1 VTRRDT
7 LRDLALISLAC
18 LVVRSLVALLVEEP
32 GYMDAYYYFHVARNL
47 ASGQGL
53 VEQVLWNYLDNP
65 AGLPHPSNLYWMPL
79 TAMLVAPG
87 LALFGDG
94 FRAAQVPLVLISPLV
109 PLIAYFTAR
118 LLLAE
123 PGLAKAGIA
132 VAGGQATSVATGT
145 LPGDSNSDP
154 AAVGVDSLG
163 RKLVR
168 QQLLAVAL
176 LTIFSGV
183 YFVYW
188 AMPDSFA
195 SFAIPGALSLLCMGL
210 GMERCPRW
218 FLAAG
223 VCAAL
228 AHLSRPD
235 GILLL
240 AVLLAAVLARFWP
253 RQTEGNA
260 RLKGGGVV
268 RVAGW
273 CSAVVA
279 VYLLVLAPWLARNV
293 AVSGF
298 ISPGATEALFQREY
312 NDLFRYGRTLTPA
325 YYLDWGWQNILG
337 SKVQAAGENLLVFAE
352 PFLFYTLPFG
362 LLGFW
367 RWRRRPAAWPF
378 LAYCALLYAVMTL
391 LFTFAGPRGSYLHSM
406 AALLPFYSVAIV
418 KGIELTIHWLAGR
431 LKHWVEP
438 RAQRHFLAIVV
449 TIAAVMS
456 VVLAIRAAGGWRERF
471 ALYSA
476 AAGWFSA
483 NGASSATVMVID
495 PPGWYYVSGQQA
507 IMTPNEPLAIMLQVC
522 RRYGASYLL
531 LEGAHPMG
539 LNQLYVGLE
548 SSPSLAPRGIVSGI
562 QIYEIVDI
570 AGASGAP

>member
-1 VTRRDT
+1 VSRRET

-18 LVVRSLVALLVEEP
+18 LAVRSLTALLVEEP

-47 ASGQGL
+47 ASGQGF

-65 AGLPHPSNLYWMPL
+65 AGLPHASNLYWMPL
-79 TAMLVAPG
+79 TTVLVAPG
-87 LALFGDG
+87 LALFGDT
-94 FRAAQVPLVLISPLV
+94 FRAAQVPLVVLSPLV
-109 PLIAYFTAR
+109 PIIAYFTGR
-118 LLLAE
+118 LLLGE
-123 PGLAKAGIA
+123 HGLIKAGTRPA
-132 VAGGQATSVATGT
+132 DRGLRT
-145 LPGDSNSDP
+145 
-154 AAVGVDSLG
+154 AAVGVDSPG
-163 RKLVR
+163 SGSGR

-188 AMPDSFA
+188 TLPDSFA

-210 GMERCPRW
+210 GMERRPRW

-240 AVLLAAVLARFWP
+240 VVLLAAILARFWP
-253 RQTEGNA
+253 RRTKVSGDV
-260 RLKGGGVV
+260 KGGGAV
-268 RVAGW
+268 RAAGW
-273 CSAVVA
+273 CLAAVA

-293 AVSGF
+293 AVSGS

-325 YYLDWGWQNILG
+325 YYLDWGWQSILG
-337 SKVQAAGENLLVFAE
+337 SKAQAAGENLLVFAE
-352 PFLFYTLPFG
+352 PFLFYMLPFA

-367 RWRRRPAAWPF
+367 NWRRRPAAWPF
-378 LAYCALLYAVMTL
+378 VAYCALLYLTMTL

-418 KGIELTIHWLAGR
+418 KGIELAIRWLAGR

-438 RAQRHFLAIVV
+438 RAQRNFLAIAVA
-449 TIAAVMS
+449 IAAIMS
-456 VVLAIRAAGGWRERF
+456 VVLAARAASGWRERF
-471 ALYSA
+471 AIYTD
-476 AAGWFSA
+476 AAGWFTA

-507 IMTPNEPLAIMLQVC
+507 IMTPNEPLATMLDVC
-522 RRYGASYLL
+522 RRYGARYLL

-539 LNQLYVGLE
+539 LNQLYLGLE
-548 SSPSLAPRGIVSGI
+548 SSPSLAPRGTVSGI
-562 QIYEIVDI
+562 QVYEIVDS
-570 AGASGAP
+570 AGSAGTR